1 EFIRYKAANAGT
13 YVHLIDPAYTTQD
26 CFLCGYREKKDL
38 WQRTHCC
45 PVCGYTVPR
54 DLNAAQNIL
63 KRAAVGWGT
72 PESTLVEIRTATP
85 PIPAVQVPVNETR
98 ISRL

>member
-1 EFIRYKAANAGT
+1 
-13 YVHLIDPAYTTQD
+13 
-26 CFLCGYREKKDL
+26 EKKDL

-72 PESTLVEIRTATP
+72 PESTLVETRTATP
-85 PIPAVQVPVNETR
+85 PSPAVQVPVNEAR